1 MRQDKKKKVIS
12 VVAVIII
19 IMLVATMM
27 LPVLYSNAESIDSQ
41 YSELQKKQ
49 KELEQQQ
56 ADLEEK
62 IKSNE
67 SDQIAIKKQ
76 LENISQNMDTIKQQI
91 DFINNKI
98 EDCNAKISQKN
109 KEIALTQKRITDNT
123 ELYKKRICTLY
134 EAGSVSRVQVL
145 LSSKSITDFLT
156 RYEIIRMISDHD
168 NNLIKQ
174 LINDKKTVENDKK
187 TIESQKKELV
197 AQQATLKA
205 KESTY
210 EAQET
215 KSKRL
220 FSQLKDKNAQLKAQ
234 NDAIDAAEK
243 AANEK
248 LSQLIRQ
255 KQEEARRKAAERRN
269 SSGKSSGKGGSS
281 GSSSNSSPDKYVGGD
296 WLWPIQDC
304 PGQYISSPF
313 GPREGHTY
321 PHTGI
326 DIAAGGIAGHPI
338 LAANNGTVI
347 IVDHLHRI
355 YGNYVVIDHGGGIS
369 TLYGHCRSLS
379 CSVGQKV
386 TRGQVIAYVGNTGNV
401 TNLGGGGYHLHF
413 QIEIN
418 GTPVNPLNY
427 VKRP

>member
-1 MRQDKKKKVIS
+1 
-12 VVAVIII
+12 
-19 IMLVATMM
+19 MM

-234 NDAIDAAEK
+234 NDAIDAAEEE
-243 AANEK
+243 ANEK
-248 LSQLIRQ
+248 INQIIRQ
-255 KQEEARRKAAERRN
+255 KQEEARKKAESN
-269 SSGKSSGKGGSS
+269 KGA
-281 GSSSNSSPDKYVGGD
+281 SNYVGG
-296 WLWPIQDC
+296 WLWPIQNC
-304 PGQYISSPF
+304 PGQWISSGF
-313 GPREGHTY
+313 GVKRQCSKY
-321 PHTGI
+321 PHSGI
-326 DIAAGGIAGHPI
+326 DITNGGIAGHPI
-338 LAANNGTVI
+338 LAANSGTVI
-347 IVDHLHRI
+347 IAGYDPI
-355 YGNYVVIDHGGGIS
+355 YYGNYVVIDHGGGIS
-369 TLYGHCRSLS
+369 TLYGHCSRLA
-379 CSVGQKV
+379 CSGGNKV
-386 TRGQVIAYVGNTGNV
+386 TRGQVIGYVGNTGRV
-401 TNLGGGGYHLHF
+401 FSEGGGGYHLHF